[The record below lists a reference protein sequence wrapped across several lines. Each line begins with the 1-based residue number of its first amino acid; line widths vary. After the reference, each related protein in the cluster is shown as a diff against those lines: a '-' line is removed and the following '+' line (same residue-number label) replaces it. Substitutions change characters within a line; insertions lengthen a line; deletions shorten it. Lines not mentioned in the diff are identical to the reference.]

1 MNSIRSYRSDLQ
13 TIQHKCL
20 KLKIVIKV
28 MYINL
33 SFTILLLS
41 DEFHYPWIG

>member
-13 TIQHKCL
+13 TIQHMCL
-20 KLKIVIKV
+20 KLNIVIKL
-28 MYINL
+28 MYISL

-41 DEFHYPWIG
+41 DKFHYT